1 MQDLLIRERDL
12 AFLLH
17 DHLGIARLA
26 DRPRFAG
33 QGRETWDAVI
43 ETARRIAA
51 EKFRPHNRAS
61 DLDEPRIE
69 NGKVVVHPDIG
80 PAIAAF
86 SEAGFAAA
94 HHDEAMG
101 GMQLPWVVTQ
111 AAFANFQA
119 ANLSTVAYPFLTIAA
134 GNLIAAHG
142 SESQKE
148 RFLTPLTDGRFFG
161 TMMLSEPHAGSSL
174 SDVRTLAKPL
184 EDGTWTLTGTKMWI
198 SGGEHEMAENIVHL
212 VLARTPE
219 APPGVKG
226 LSLFLVPRYRLD
238 ADGNPG
244 PENGVVLAGLNH
256 KMGYRGTVNTVINLG
271 EGAPCIGELIG
282 ERNRGLTYMFHMM
295 NEARIGV
302 GSGAVALAY
311 TGYLHALDYA
321 RTRPQGRHP
330 DGKDATSPQIPLIE
344 HADIRRM
351 LLLQKAVAE
360 GGLALC
366 LEAALLVDDQRTH
379 PDEAARRDAGLLL
392 DFLTPVIKSF
402 LSDRALEAND
412 AAIQI
417 HGGAGYT
424 RDFPVEQFWRDNRL
438 NPIHEGANGIQA
450 IDLLGRK
457 LGQADGRSFAL
468 FREGIAGTVAA
479 ARAIEGLSG
488 LAEKLETI
496 SERFAN
502 LAARL
507 LSALSNDP
515 RRTLANA
522 AAFMDAAGYISLA
535 RAWLDQAVTA
545 ERLLASGEA
554 ESPEERAFLV
564 GKLETC
570 RFVFAWLLPRA
581 GPLLALLEVG
591 DDTVFRMRGESF

>member
-1 MQDLLIRERDL
+1 MTDFLIRDGDL
-12 AFLLH
+12 GFLLH
-17 DHLGIARLA
+17 QHLGIDSLP
-26 DRPRFAG
+26 DRPRFRG
-33 QGRETWDAVI
+33 QGRESYDAI
-43 ETARRIAA
+43 LETARRIAA

-61 DLDEPRIE
+61 DLEEPRVE
-69 NGKVVVHPDIG
+69 NDRVVVHPEIG

-94 HHDEAMG
+94 HHDEALG

-111 AAFANFQA
+111 AAFAYFQA
-119 ANLSTVAYPFLTIAA
+119 ANLATVAYPFLTIAA

-142 SESQKE
+142 TESQKA
-148 RFLTPLTDGRFFG
+148 RFLPPLMDGRFFG

-174 SDVRTLAKPL
+174 SDVRSTASPCD
-184 EDGTWTLTGTKMWI
+184 DGRYALTGTKMWI
-198 SGGEHEMAENIVHL
+198 SGGEHELAENIVHL
-212 VLARTPE
+212 VLARTPG

-226 LSLFLVPRYRLD
+226 LSLFLVPRFRLD
-238 ADGNPG
+238 EDGNPG
-244 PENGVVLAGLNH
+244 ADNGVVLAGLNH

-271 EGAPCIGELIG
+271 ETGPCIGELIG
-282 ERNRGLTYMFHMM
+282 EEHRGLTYMFHMM

-302 GSGAVALAY
+302 GSGAVAQAY
-311 TGYLHALDYA
+311 TGYLHSLDYA

-330 DGKDATSPQIPLIE
+330 DGKDPASPQIPLIE

-392 DFLTPVIKSF
+392 DFLTPILKSF

-450 IDLLGRK
+450 IDLMGRK
-457 LGQADGRSFAL
+457 LGQADGRSFTL
-468 FREGIAGTVAA
+468 FLDSIAGTVGD
-479 ARAIEGLSG
+479 ARAIDALAGHAAALEEMTSRFRR
-488 LAEKLETI
+488 LAEQVLPELRQ
-496 SERFAN
+496 E
-502 LAARL
+502 ARR
-507 LSALSNDP
+507 S
-515 RRTLANA
+515 LANA
-522 AAFMDAAGYISLA
+522 SAFMEAAGYITLA
-535 RAWLDQAVTA
+535 RAWLAQAVTA
-545 ERLLASGEA
+545 RRLLSAA
-554 ESPEERAFLV
+554 EGAEEEAFLN
-564 GKLETC
+564 GKIETC
-570 RFVFAWLLPRA
+570 GFVFAWLLPRA
-581 GPLLALLEVG
+581 EPALGLLESG
-591 DDTVFRMRGESF
+591 DDTVFRMSVDGF

>member
-1 MQDLLIRERDL
+1 MQDFLIREQDL

-17 DHLGIARLA
+17 DYLGIARLA
-26 DRPRFAG
+26 ERPRFAG
-33 QGRETWDAVI
+33 QGREVWDAVI
-43 ETARRIAA
+43 GTARRIAV

-69 NGKVVVHPDIG
+69 NGRVVVHPDIG

-94 HHDEAMG
+94 HHDEALG

-142 SESQKE
+142 SARQKAH
-148 RFLTPLTDGRFFG
+148 FLPPLMDGRFFG

-174 SDVRTLAKPL
+174 SDVRTLATPL
-184 EDGTWTLTGTKMWI
+184 EDGTWSLTGTKMWI

-212 VLARTPE
+212 VLARTPD

-238 ADGNPG
+238 ENGNPG
-244 PENGVVLAGLNH
+244 AGNGVVLAGLNH

-271 EGAPCIGELIG
+271 EEEPCIGELIG

-302 GSGAVALAY
+302 GFGAVALAY
-311 TGYLHALDYA
+311 TGYLHSLDYA
-321 RTRPQGRHP
+321 CTRPQGRHP
-330 DGKDATSPQIPLIE
+330 DGKDASSPQIPLIE

-379 PDEAARRDAGLLL
+379 ADAAARRDAGLLL

-450 IDLLGRK
+450 IDLMGRK

-468 FREGIAGTVAA
+468 FLDGIAETVVAA
-479 ARAIEGLSG
+479 RSSTVLRPLADELEAVSGRFAR
-488 LAEKLETI
+488 LAETVL
-496 SERFAN
+496 
-502 LAARL
+502 ARL
-507 LSALSNDP
+507 AEEP

-522 AAFMDAAGYISLA
+522 AAFMGAAGYLALA
-535 RAWLDQAVTA
+535 RVWLGQALTA
-545 ERLLASGEA
+545 ERLLADDAGEH
-554 ESPEERAFLV
+554 AFRT
-564 GKLETC
+564 GKIETC
-570 RFVFAWLLPRA
+570 RYVFAWLLPRA
-581 GPLLALLEVG
+581 EPLLALLESG

>member
-1 MQDLLIRERDL
+1 MRERDL

-26 DRPRFAG
+26 ERARFAG
-33 QGRETWDAVI
+33 QDREVWDAVI
-43 ETARRIAA
+43 ETARHIAA
-51 EKFRPHNRAS
+51 EKFRPHNRAA

-69 NGKVVVHPDIG
+69 NGRVVVHPEIG

-86 SEAGFAAA
+86 SAAGFAAA
-94 HHDEAMG
+94 HHDEALG

-111 AAFANFQA
+111 AAFAHFQA
-119 ANLSTVAYPFLTIAA
+119 ANLATVAYPFLTIAA

-142 SESQKE
+142 SESQKQ
-148 RFLTPLTDGRFFG
+148 RFLPPLTDGRFFG

-174 SDVRTLAKPL
+174 SDVQTLAKPL
-184 EDGTWTLTGTKMWI
+184 EDGTWSLSGTKMWI
-198 SGGEHEMAENIVHL
+198 SGGAHEMAENIVHL
-212 VLARTPE
+212 VLARTPD

-238 ADGNPG
+238 ADGNPAS
-244 PENGVVLAGLNH
+244 ENGIVLAGLNH

-282 ERNRGLTYMFHMM
+282 ARHRGLSYMFHMM

-311 TGYLHALDYA
+311 TGYLHSLDYA

-330 DGKDATSPQIPLIE
+330 DGKDASSPQIPLIE

-379 PDEAARRDAGLLL
+379 PDEAVRRDAGLLL

-450 IDLLGRK
+450 IDLMGRK
-457 LGQADGRSFAL
+457 LGQADGRSFEL
-468 FREGIAGTVAA
+468 FREDNSKTVAA
-479 ARAIEGLSG
+479 AKMVKDLTG
-488 LAEKLETI
+488 LAEALETI
-496 SERFAN
+496 SDRFAK
-502 LAARL
+502 LAERL
-507 LSALSNDP
+507 LGALRDDP

-522 AAFMDAAGYISLA
+522 AAFMDAAGYICLA
-535 RAWLDQAVTA
+535 RVWLDKAVTA
-545 ERLLASGEA
+545 EDLLAGAAGA
-554 ESPEERAFLV
+554 EEKAFLT

-581 GPLLALLEVG
+581 EPLLGLLESG

>member
-1 MQDLLIRERDL
+1 MTGFLIRDRDL
-12 AFLLH
+12 SFLLYE
-17 DHLGIARLA
+17 HLGIERLLE
-26 DRPRFAG
+26 RPRFAG
-33 QGRETWDAVI
+33 QGRESYDAI
-43 ETARRIAA
+43 LETARLIAT

-69 NGKVVVHPDIG
+69 NGRVVVHPEIG

-94 HHDEAMG
+94 HHDEALG

-111 AAFANFQA
+111 AAFAYFQA
-119 ANLSTVAYPFLTIAA
+119 ANLATVAYPFLTIAA

-142 SESQKE
+142 TESQKA
-148 RFLTPLTDGRFFG
+148 RFLPPLMDGRFFG

-174 SDVRTLAKPL
+174 SDVRTSASPL
-184 EDGTWTLTGTKMWI
+184 DDGRYALTGTKMWI
-198 SGGEHEMAENIVHL
+198 SGGEHELAENIVHL
-212 VLARTPE
+212 VLARTPD
-219 APPGVKG
+219 APSGVKG
-226 LSLFLVPRYRLD
+226 LSLFLVPRYRLEGGD
-238 ADGNPG
+238 NPRA
-244 PENGVVLAGLNH
+244 ENGVVLAGLNH

-271 EGAPCIGELIG
+271 EEAPCIGELIG
-282 ERNRGLTYMFHMM
+282 TEHRGLTYMFHMM

-311 TGYLHALDYA
+311 TGYLHSLDYA
-321 RTRPQGRHP
+321 KARPQGRHP
-330 DGKDATSPQIPLIE
+330 DGKDPASPQIPLIE

-379 PDEAARRDAGLLL
+379 PDADARRDAGLLL
-392 DFLTPVIKSF
+392 DFLTPILKSF

-450 IDLLGRK
+450 IDLMGRK
-457 LGQADGRSFAL
+457 LGQVDGRSFAL
-468 FREGIAGTVAA
+468 FMDGIAEIVGK
-479 ARAIEGLSG
+479 ARATDG
-488 LAEKLETI
+488 LARHATALEEATR
-496 SERFAN
+496 RFAG
-502 LAARL
+502 LAGQL
-507 LSALSNDP
+507 LPALRQEP

-522 AAFMDAAGYISLA
+522 AAFMEAAGYIILA
-535 RAWLDQAVTA
+535 RAWLAQAATA
-545 ERLLASGEA
+545 ERLLPTADGA
-554 ESPEERAFLV
+554 EERAFLN
-564 GKLETC
+564 GKIEIC
-570 RFVFAWLLPRA
+570 GFVFGWLLPRA
-581 GPLLALLEVG
+581 KPALNLLESG
-591 DDTVFRMRGESF
+591 DDTVFRMPVDSF

>member
-1 MQDLLIRERDL
+1 MTDFLIRDRDL
-12 AFLLH
+12 GFLLH
-17 DHLGIARLA
+17 EHLGIDRLL
-26 DRPRFAG
+26 DRPRFEG
-33 QGRETWDAVI
+33 QGRESYDAI
-43 ETARRIAA
+43 LETARRIAA
-51 EKFRPHNRAS
+51 DKFRPHNRAS
-61 DLDEPRIE
+61 DLDDPRIE
-69 NGKVVVHPDIG
+69 NGRVVVHPEIG

-94 HHDEAMG
+94 HHDEALG

-111 AAFANFQA
+111 AAFAYFQA
-119 ANLSTVAYPFLTIAA
+119 ANLATVAYPFLTIAA

-142 SESQKE
+142 TESQKAQ
-148 RFLTPLTDGRFFG
+148 FLPPLMDGRFFG

-174 SDVRTLAKPL
+174 SDVRTTASPRD
-184 EDGTWTLTGTKMWI
+184 DGSYALTGTKMWI
-198 SGGEHEMAENIVHL
+198 SGGEHELAENIVHL
-212 VLARTPE
+212 VLARTPD
-219 APPGVKG
+219 APVGVKG

-238 ADGNPG
+238 GDGNPG
-244 PENGVVLAGLNH
+244 AENGVVLAGLNH

-271 EGAPCIGELIG
+271 EEVPCIGELIG
-282 ERNRGLTYMFHMM
+282 TEHRGLTYMFHMM

-311 TGYLHALDYA
+311 TGYLHSLDYA

-330 DGKDATSPQIPLIE
+330 DGKDPASPQIPLIE

-392 DFLTPVIKSF
+392 DFLTPVLKSF

-450 IDLLGRK
+450 IDLMGRK
-457 LGQADGRSFAL
+457 LGQADGRSFTL
-468 FREGIAGTVAA
+468 FLDGIAETVMA
-479 ARAIEGLSG
+479 ARAVDTLAGHAGDLEEMTDRFRK
-488 LAEKLETI
+488 LAEQ
-496 SERFAN
+496 
-502 LAARL
+502 L
-507 LSALSNDP
+507 LPALRQEP
-515 RRTLANA
+515 RCVLANA
-522 AAFMDAAGYISLA
+522 AAFMEAAGYITLA
-535 RAWLDQAVTA
+535 RSWLAQAVTA
-545 ERLLASGEA
+545 ERSLPAADSA
-554 ESPEERAFLV
+554 EERAFLN
-564 GKLETC
+564 GKIETC
-570 RFVFAWLLPRA
+570 GFVFAWLLPRA
-581 GPLLALLEVG
+581 APALGLLESG
-591 DDTVFRMRGESF
+591 DDTVFRMSADGF

>member
-1 MQDLLIRERDL
+1 MTDFLVRGRDL
-12 AFLLH
+12 GFLLH
-17 DHLGIARLA
+17 EHLGIDRLL
-26 DRPRFAG
+26 DRPRFRG
-33 QGRETWDAVI
+33 QGRESYDAI
-43 ETARRIAA
+43 LETAHRIAA

-69 NGKVVVHPDIG
+69 NGRVVVHPEIG

-94 HHDEAMG
+94 HHDEALG

-111 AAFANFQA
+111 AAFAYFQA
-119 ANLSTVAYPFLTIAA
+119 ANLASVAYPFLTIAA

-142 SESQKE
+142 TESQKA
-148 RFLTPLTDGRFFG
+148 RFLPPLMDGRFFG

-174 SDVRTLAKPL
+174 SDVRTTASPR
-184 EDGTWTLTGTKMWI
+184 EDGSYALTGTKMWI
-198 SGGEHEMAENIVHL
+198 SGGEHELAENIVHL
-212 VLARTPE
+212 VLARTPD

-238 ADGNPG
+238 EDGNPG
-244 PENGVVLAGLNH
+244 AENGVVLAGLNH

-271 EGAPCIGELIG
+271 EAEPCIGELVG
-282 ERNRGLTYMFHMM
+282 DEHRGLAYMFHMM

-311 TGYLHALDYA
+311 TGYLHSLDYA

-330 DGKDATSPQIPLIE
+330 DGKDPSSPQIPLIE

-379 PDEAARRDAGLLL
+379 PDKAVRRDAGLLL
-392 DFLTPVIKSF
+392 DFLTPVLKSF

-450 IDLLGRK
+450 IDLMGRK
-457 LGQADGRSFAL
+457 LGQADGRSFSL
-468 FREGIAGTVAA
+468 FMDRVAETVAA
-479 ARAIEGLSG
+479 GRAVDA
-488 LAEKLETI
+488 LAGYASTLEETT
-496 SERFAN
+496 SRLER
-502 LAARL
+502 LVEQL
-507 LSALSNDP
+507 LPALHEEP

-522 AAFMDAAGYISLA
+522 SAFMDAAGYILLA
-535 RAWLDQAVTA
+535 RAWLAQAVTA
-545 ERLLASGEA
+545 KKLLPAPSGA
-554 ESPEERAFLV
+554 EEQAFLK
-564 GKLETC
+564 GKIETC
-570 RFVFAWLLPRA
+570 GFVFAWLLPRA
-581 GPLLALLEVG
+581 APALGLLESG
-591 DDTVFRMRGESF
+591 DDTVFRMSEDGF